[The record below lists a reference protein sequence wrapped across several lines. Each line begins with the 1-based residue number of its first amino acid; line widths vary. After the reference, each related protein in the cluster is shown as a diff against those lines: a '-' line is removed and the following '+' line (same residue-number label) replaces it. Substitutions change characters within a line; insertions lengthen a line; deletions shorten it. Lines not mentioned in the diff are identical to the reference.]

1 MSVLENNSN
10 SMLPQSLSE
19 FKDLIE
25 KTDDDGTVQIYSYKF
40 CENTSPDVLKKY
52 RGVVFSGETS
62 LFSSLGY
69 TEEYNE
75 NDKDIVSTKG
85 GVENFS
91 FFRSEEGTLIR
102 LFYTNNK
109 WYISTNR
116 KLDAFHSRWGT
127 TTSFGE
133 IFKNALHHLNQDEE
147 KLFERLDKNHVYFF
161 LIRNIRENRIVCA
174 PSSHPIVFHVGTLL
188 NGKTFDLTIDT
199 GIPKQDK
206 LSFESWDGVFNHVHG
221 LDHLDCQGVIVFY
234 EDGTQFKIIN
244 AKYQLYSQVRGNEAS
259 LNFRYLQVRN
269 NPTYIRL
276 IHELYPDNI
285 NNFVLY
291 ENTIAIIAK
300 QIHNAY
306 IKRFVNKIQ
315 VVVSKEEYRII
326 RECHGWHISDR
337 EKNKVTLNVVLRVL
351 GEQRYYSTLNTLIKR
366 HKKGT
371 KVLDKVVD
379 KIEVDKM
386 EE

>member
-40 CENTSPDVLKKY
+40 CENTSPDILKKY

-102 LFYTNNK
+102 LFYTNK

-206 LSFESWDGVFNHVHG
+206 LMFESWDGVFSHVQG
-221 LDHLDCQGVIVFY
+221 VDHLDCQGVIVFY

-306 IKRFVNKIQ
+306 IKRFVNKNQ

>member
-1 MSVLENNSN
+1 M
-10 SMLPQSLSE
+10 SE
-19 FKDLIE
+19 FKDSIE

-40 CENTSPDVLKKY
+40 CGNSSPDGLKKI
-52 RGVVFSGETS
+52 RGVVFSGEKS

-69 TEEYNE
+69 TEEYSE
-75 NDKDIVSTKG
+75 NDKEIVSTKG
-85 GVENFS
+85 VVEKLS
-91 FFRSEEGTLIR
+91 IFRSEEGTLIR

-109 WYISTNR
+109 WYVSTNR

-133 IFKNALHHLNQDEE
+133 IFKESLRYLSKKDEDPVQE
-147 KLFERLDKNHVYFF
+147 LFDRLDKNNVYFF
-161 LIRNIRENRIVCA
+161 LIRNTKENRIVSL
-174 PSSHPIVFHVGTLL
+174 PPSHPTVFHVGTLL
-188 NGKTFDLTIDT
+188 DGKTFDLTIET

-206 LSFESWDGVFNHVHG
+206 LNFQSWDDVFTHVQ
-221 LDHLDCQGVIVFY
+221 DVNHLDCQGVIVFY

-244 AKYQLYSQVRGNEAS
+244 AKYQLYSQVRGNES
-259 LNFRYLQVRN
+259 SVNFRYLQVRN

-276 IHELYPDNI
+276 IHELYPENI
-285 NNFVLY
+285 NKFVLY

-300 QIHNAY
+300 QIHNSY
-306 IKRFVNKIQ
+306 INRFVNKNQ

-351 GEQRYYSTLNTLIKR
+351 GEQRYFSTVNSLIKR
-366 HKKGT
+366 YNKGI
-371 KVLDKVVD
+371 KVNDKVND
-379 KIEVDKM
+379 KVIDKQV
-386 EE
+386 ENVVE